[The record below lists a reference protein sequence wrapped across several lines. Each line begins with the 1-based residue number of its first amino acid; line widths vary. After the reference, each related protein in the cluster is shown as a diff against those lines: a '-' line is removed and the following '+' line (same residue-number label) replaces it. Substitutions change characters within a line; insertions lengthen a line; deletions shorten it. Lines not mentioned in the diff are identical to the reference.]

1 MRLRPQFQ
9 LRLRSAE
16 QFASVSD
23 AAARAGVS
31 MNEWILGRVEDAATT
46 QKSGSGRHGEV
57 DGSDVRGQEFRGGRG
72 NRVADVG
79 HRARP
84 NGDERGTGD
93 GNGLAGKEAGGDAEA
108 VNPCRSCEEPL
119 VASGGKLYCANQA
132 CSDRGIEQKVRRMK

>member
-31 MNEWILGRVEDAATT
+31 MNEWILGRVEDAAAT
-46 QKSGSGRHGEV
+46 QKSGSGRRGKV
-57 DGSDVRGQEFRGGRG
+57 DGGDVRGQEFRGGCG
-72 NRVADVG
+72 NRVANVG
-79 HRARP
+79 DRDRP
-84 NGDERGTGD
+84 NDERGTGEGD
-93 GNGLAGKEAGGDAEA
+93 GLARKEAGGDAEA
-108 VNPCRSCEEPL
+108 VKGCPSCEEPL

-132 CSDRGIEQKVRRMK
+132 CGICGQEQKVRRAR

>member
-31 MNEWILGRVEDAATT
+31 MNEWILGRVEDAAAT
-46 QKSGSGRHGEV
+46 QKSGSGRRKV
-57 DGSDVRGQEFRGGRG
+57 DGGDVRGQEFRGGCG
-72 NRVADVG
+72 NRVVDVG
-79 HRARP
+79 DRDRP
-84 NGDERGTGD
+84 NGDGRGTGECD
-93 GNGLAGKEAGGDAEA
+93 GLAGKEAGGDEA
-108 VNPCRSCEEPL
+108 PVNPCRSCEEPL

-132 CSDRGIEQKVRRMK
+132 CGICGQEQKVRRAR